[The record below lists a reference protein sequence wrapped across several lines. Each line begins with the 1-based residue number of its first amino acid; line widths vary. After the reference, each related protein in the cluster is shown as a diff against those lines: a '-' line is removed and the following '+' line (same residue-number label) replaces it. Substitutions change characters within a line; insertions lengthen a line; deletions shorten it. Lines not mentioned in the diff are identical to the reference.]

1 MLSKFKLLVLIAI
14 ALSLSIFSH
23 KALGEIFTV
32 HGNASLNTKEKLELI
47 EDRSWMSIDPSHKNN
62 PKQELQYIN
71 DNRSGSLLK
80 HGSTGNCLNDYSLVN
95 AAELNILPC
104 NPNNSD
110 GNLLISDV
118 GNSDVEIKPVD
129 TNLCVDA
136 SKGENKSKLPLW
148 ECFQNR
154 YQPWKTIGIDIASRK
169 QSSSWKLPWRKGVKG
184 IVTQRWHSDGWSKRK
199 SFDIGLPAGT
209 PVLAPIDSKVLQF
222 CNAGNNHLSIRLQSW
237 NGKRYTLIHVK
248 SSTVSRNKKYKKGQK
263 IGVIA
268 GDTPWNRCAKSTGP
282 HLHFSLPKQ
291 NFTIGRY
298 NLSPSFIPKSLTP
311 RN

>member
-1 MLSKFKLLVLIAI
+1 MLSKFKPLILFAI
-14 ALSLSIFSH
+14 ALSLSIFSY

-32 HGNASLNTKEKLELI
+32 HGKASLNTKEKI
-47 EDRSWMSIDPSHKNN
+47 EVIENRSWMSIDSSNKNN
-62 PKQELQYIN
+62 PDEQLEYVN
-71 DNRSGSLLK
+71 DNGSGSLLRNS
-80 HGSTGNCLNDYSLVN
+80 STGNCLNDYSLVN
-95 AAELNILPC
+95 AVESNILPC

-110 GNLLISDV
+110 GNLLMSDV

-129 TNLCVDA
+129 TNLCVD
-136 SKGENKSKLPLW
+136 GTKSW
-148 ECFQNR
+148 DCFVNR
-154 YQPWKTIGIDIASRK
+154 YQPWKTIGINIASRR
-169 QSSSWKLPWRKGVKG
+169 QSSSWRLPWRAGVKG
-184 IVTQRWHSDGWSKRK
+184 ILTQRWHSDGWSKLK

-237 NGKRYTLIHVK
+237 NGKRYSLIHVK
-248 SSTVSRNKKYKKGQK
+248 SSTVSRNKKYKQGQK

-268 GDTPWNRCAKSTGP
+268 GDKPWNSCAKSTGP
-282 HLHFSLPKQ
+282 HLHFSLPSQ

-298 NLSPSFIPKSLTP
+298 KLSPSFIPKSLTP